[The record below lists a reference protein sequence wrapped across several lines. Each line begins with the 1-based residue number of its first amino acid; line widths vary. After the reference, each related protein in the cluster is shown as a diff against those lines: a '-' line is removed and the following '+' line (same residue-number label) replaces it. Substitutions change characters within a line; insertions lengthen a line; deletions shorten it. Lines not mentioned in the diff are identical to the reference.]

1 LQRINL
7 TVRKVQCKK
16 DTGRCSIISNGLTYT
31 DALKARCKRMGFLWE
46 IYNSL
51 EGNEVP
57 ADGKMIPDGR
67 NGYKRSKAE
76 MKNAQQLARGKQE
89 KEKNI

>member
-1 LQRINL
+1 
-7 TVRKVQCKK
+7 
-16 DTGRCSIISNGLTYT
+16 
-31 DALKARCKRMGFLWE
+31 MGFLWE

-67 NGYKRSKAE
+67 NGYKRRKMLSS
-76 MKNAQQLARGKQE
+76 LQE
-89 KEKNI
+89 ENRKKKKIYKEYKTWRYQKK

>member
-1 LQRINL
+1 
-7 TVRKVQCKK
+7 
-16 DTGRCSIISNGLTYT
+16 
-31 DALKARCKRMGFLWE
+31 MGFLWE

-76 MKNAQQLARGKQE
+76 MKNAQQLARVKQE